1 MKIGTVLQLEVVQ
14 SGKNRNREAKKY
26 RCKVIDKNEQNLYID
41 LPVDTKSKK
50 TAFFAKGTIFDVTFI
65 DSDEIIYQFRS
76 KLVAK
81 VKGKIPALAIQLPG
95 NNIRRIQRRNY
106 ARVETAVDVAVHS
119 DQNLFSPF
127 TTVTNDISGGGL
139 SIIVP
144 KNQILKG
151 ELAEIWM
158 VLAMANGQFVYPNVR
173 AKLVHEKRGNSGI
186 YIVSFQFLALDVKTE
201 QWIIRFCFE
210 KQREAR
216 KKQIFH
222 R

>member
-1 MKIGTVLQLEVVQ
+1 MKIGTVLQLEVVK
-14 SGKNRNREAKKY
+14 SGKGRNHTAKKY
-26 RCKVIDKNEQNLYID
+26 RCKVVDKNEQNLYID
-41 LPVDTKSKK
+41 FPVDIKSKK

-65 DSDEIIYQFRS
+65 GPDEVIYQFRS

-81 VKGKIPALAIQLPG
+81 VKGKIPALAIQPPG
-95 NNIRRIQRRNY
+95 SDIRRIQRRNF
-106 ARVETAVDVAVHS
+106 ARVETVVDVAVHS
-119 DQNLFSPF
+119 EQNLFPPF

-144 KNQILKG
+144 KNQLLKG
-151 ELAEIWM
+151 ELAHLWM
-158 VLAMANGQFVYPNVR
+158 VLAMANGQFVYPHVR
-173 AKLVHEKRGNSGI
+173 AKLVHEQKRNNGI
-186 YIVSFQFLALDVKTE
+186 LIASFQFLALDVKTE

-216 KKQIFH
+216 RKQLFH